1 MSYYQFNQ
9 NPFLRS
15 YNDDESDNN
24 SLFHSYNNYDN
35 NIFEPVDAQKHDDLI
50 DPQSF
55 SYNYEFQK
63 KENNIFE
70 DFQKISKEN
79 NQTFKKSIGNK
90 STGLSE
96 MNDKKGEKIKF
107 LTYKHKRSLSKNSKA
122 KNATNKRVHFWDDP
136 DNIKRILQ
144 VHYLTFL
151 IDFANDITKGVL
163 FNEENNIK
171 FFQIDYEIK
180 KTLSNHKIFIGLKY
194 KDIFEY
200 GLSRKNKGNINK
212 YENNHDTYSF
222 VCKKS
227 SLLEEFFEKSY
238 LEIFKEYYFKDK
250 RVINLNGL
258 EILLSEKTKTFK
270 DLLNKDDNKLAE
282 GVFNLIIDDLYL
294 KN

>member
-1 MSYYQFNQ
+1 MRDSQSFT
-9 NPFLRS
+9 
-15 YNDDESDNN
+15 
-24 SLFHSYNNYDN
+24 YNNCN
-35 NIFEPVDAQKHDDLI
+35 FG
-50 DPQSF
+50 
-55 SYNYEFQK
+55 FQK
-63 KENNIFE
+63 EENNIFE
-70 DFQKISKEN
+70 DLQKISKEN

-96 MNDKKGEKIKF
+96 MNDKKVKF
-107 LTYKHKRSLSKNSKA
+107 LTYKRRLSKKSKSV
-122 KNATNKRVHFWDDP
+122 NTNNRRVHFWDDP

-171 FFQIDYEIK
+171 FFQIEYEIK
-180 KTLSNHKIFIGLKY
+180 KTLSNHKIFIGKKY

-200 GLSRKNKGNINK
+200 HLSPKNKGNINK

-238 LEIFKEYYFKDK
+238 LEIFKDYYFQDK
-250 RVINLNGL
+250 RVINFNGL
-258 EILLSEKTKTFK
+258 EILLSEKTKTFN
-270 DLLNKDDNKLAE
+270 DLLNKGNNKLAE
-282 GVFNLIIDDLYL
+282 DVFNSIIDDLYL

>member
-24 SLFHSYNNYDN
+24 SLFHSYNNCDN

-96 MNDKKGEKIKF
+96 MNDKKVKF
-107 LTYKHKRSLSKNSKA
+107 LTYKRRLSKKSKSE
-122 KNATNKRVHFWDDP
+122 NTTNKRIHFWDDP

-180 KTLSNHKIFIGLKY
+180 KKLSNHKIFIGKKY

-200 GLSRKNKGNINK
+200 HLSPKNKGNINK

-258 EILLSEKTKTFK
+258 EIL
-270 DLLNKDDNKLAE
+270 
-282 GVFNLIIDDLYL
+282 
-294 KN
+294 

>member
-1 MSYYQFNQ
+1 MSYYKFYY
-9 NPFLRS
+9 NPFPRS

-35 NIFEPVDAQKHDDLI
+35 NIFEPIDAQKHDDLM
-50 DPQSF
+50 DPQFF
-55 SYNYEFQK
+55 SHNNCNYGFQK

-70 DFQKISKEN
+70 DPQKFSKEN

-96 MNDKKGEKIKF
+96 MNDKKVKF
-107 LTYKHKRSLSKNSKA
+107 LTYKRRLSKKSKSE
-122 KNATNKRVHFWDDP
+122 NTTNKRIHSGDDP

-171 FFQIDYEIK
+171 FFQIEYQIK
-180 KTLSNHKIFIGLKY
+180 RTLSNHKKFIGLKY
-194 KDIFEY
+194 KDIFEFD
-200 GLSRKNKGNINK
+200 LSPKNKGNINK
-212 YENNHDTYSF
+212 YENNHYTYTF

-238 LEIFKEYYFKDK
+238 LEIFKDYYFQDK
-250 RVINLNGL
+250 RVINFNGL
-258 EILLSEKTKTFK
+258 EILLSEKTKTFN